1 MKDKTKTEIKD
12 NKCEWPICNG
22 GYKNENG
29 ECDISYLVKAELIY
43 CISGHQVGGR
53 GKKLHRVSDDFK
65 GS

>member
-12 NKCEWPICNG
+12 NKCEWLICYG

-29 ECDISYLVKAELIY
+29 ECNISYLIKAELVC
-43 CISGHQVGGR
+43 CINGYQIGGQ